1 LNRGMVSHPEP
12 LFSPQP
18 FIETR
23 QQLPL
28 PQQQQLPKQQ
38 QRTPHGLLLCCV
50 CHEHNTTFRYEVVY
64 KTAAASLSTLTL
76 HQPGLDFINILRK
89 AFLYADPKS
98 IKIQPSCQYLF
109 SILGSAHV
117 EAVCKMLMKL
127 TPGLVAAIQSLDPEP
142 LPQRCQSVRITELN
156 DDGQEIDS
164 GIKEDTSL
172 VLSQTVSP
180 VGTVSLFSDDQ
191 SHEYY
196 NFPPRHPRHGHL
208 KWPVWTPNPSPIP
221 NSGGGLVAT
230 YPDYPIHIPTVT
242 LKRISSSRKGKLLL
256 NIQQVE
262 GSMFLPLSARMFTID
277 HFIEY
282 VLLCNVSLDCLFTIC
297 CDFEHSFTYMFGYI

>member
-1 LNRGMVSHPEP
+1 MVSHPEP

-28 PQQQQLPKQQ
+28 PQQQQQQ
-38 QRTPHGLLLCCV
+38 QQQLPQQQHRTPHGLLLCCV

-76 HQPGLDFINILRK
+76 HQPGL
-89 AFLYADPKS
+89 
-98 IKIQPSCQYLF
+98 
-109 SILGSAHV
+109 
-117 EAVCKMLMKL
+117 
-127 TPGLVAAIQSLDPEP
+127 VAAIQSLDPEP
-142 LPQRCQSVRITELN
+142 QPQRCQSVRITELN
-156 DDGQEIDS
+156 DEGQEIDS

-256 NIQQVE
+256 KIQQVE
-262 GSMFLPLSARMFTID
+262 VFVFLPFSPWMLKIE
-277 HFIEY
+277 HFIH
-282 VLLCNVSLDCLFTIC
+282 LL
-297 CDFEHSFTYMFGYI
+297 